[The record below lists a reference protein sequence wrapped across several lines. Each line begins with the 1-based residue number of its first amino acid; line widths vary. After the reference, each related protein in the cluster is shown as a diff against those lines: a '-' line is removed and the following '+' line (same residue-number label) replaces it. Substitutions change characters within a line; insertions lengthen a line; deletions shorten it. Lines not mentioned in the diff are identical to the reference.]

1 MTWGIGILRSSYE
14 SLLLSCGVWE
24 ALLPYI
30 IWGQRIVFVCLLLVA
45 TVGRRLRLRRKYVEV
60 LDKMFNFAAAKLGD
74 EAPLEEE
81 VEEDEEE
88 GREGGQKAREKSSD
102 R

>member
-1 MTWGIGILRSSYE
+1 MSSAIGLLRASYE
-14 SLLLSCGVWE
+14 SLLLYLGVWE

-30 IWGQRIVFVCLLLVA
+30 IWGQRVVFVCLLLVA
-45 TVGRRLRLRRKYVEV
+45 TVGRRLRLRRKYVHL
-60 LDKMFNFAAAKLGD
+60 LDRVFSFAAAKLGD

-81 VEEDEEE
+81 VEEEESGE
-88 GREGGQKAREKSSD
+88 GQEATEMSSD